1 MRSVSLSDVAC
12 TIQGKNAVNGISLD
26 IKPGEIICFLGPSGC
41 GKTTSLRLI
50 GGVVAPDAGTIEFDD
65 EIVSGAGQFVPPE
78 DRHIGFLF
86 QDFALFPH
94 LTVMENVMFGLQMQ
108 KYENSEARAGR
119 MLALTGVSHLSERYP
134 ATLSG
139 GEQQRV
145 ALARALAPA
154 PGLVLMDEPFSNLD
168 PPLRADMRRL
178 TVSLL
183 RGEHADMSPA
193 TGIIVTHDAD
203 DAMFMADKIAVM
215 SEGQVVQ
222 FDTPDELYENPSS
235 PLIVKLLGE
244 VNEWSGKVEKGVF
257 STPIGDFQLD
267 ASVASACLM
276 IRPYHLKE
284 GEGEGGLTARVSA
297 IRKHGN
303 AQALDIVLTNNILC
317 PDDIIWEVIMDD
329 VTQTRIEI
337 GDEVKFQINP
347 EDVMLFTD

>member
-1 MRSVSLSDVAC
+1 MRSVSLSDVVC
-12 TIQGKNAVNGISLD
+12 TIQGKNAVNGISLN

-50 GGVVAPDAGTIEFDD
+50 GGIVTPNNGEISIDD
-65 EIVSGAGQFVPPE
+65 EIVSSASFQVPPE

-94 LTVMENVMFGLQMQ
+94 LSVMQNVLFGLNIQ
-108 KYENSEARAGR
+108 KHQGADARAGR
-119 MLALTGVSHLSERYP
+119 MLALTGVSHLAERYP
-134 ATLSG
+134 DTLSG

-145 ALARALAPA
+145 ALARAIAPA

-183 RGEHADMSPA
+183 RGEHSDISPA
-193 TGIIVTHDAD
+193 TGIIVTHDAV
-203 DAMFMADKIAVM
+203 DAMYMADKIAVM
-215 SEGQVVQ
+215 SEGQIVQ
-222 FDTPDELYENPSS
+222 FDKPDQIYENPAS
-235 PLIVKLLGE
+235 PLVVKLMGAS
-244 VNEWSGKVEKGVF
+244 NEWTGAVNNGVF

-267 ASVASACLM
+267 NSVASARLM
-276 IRPYHLKE
+276 IRPYHLKAGG
-284 GEGEGGLTARVSA
+284 GENSFIARLSSL
-297 IRKHGN
+297 RNHGN
-303 AQALDIVLTNNILC
+303 TQALDILLSDGT
-317 PDDIIWEVIMDD
+317 IWEVVGNDF
-329 VTQTRIEI
+329 IENGLQI

>member
-1 MRSVSLSDVAC
+1 MRSVSLSDVVC
-12 TIQGKNAVNGISLD
+12 TIQGKNAVNGISLN

-50 GGVVAPDAGTIEFDD
+50 GGIVTPNNGEISIDD
-65 EIVSGAGQFVPPE
+65 EIVSSVSFQVPPE

-94 LTVMENVMFGLQMQ
+94 LSVMQNVLFGLNIQ
-108 KYENSEARAGR
+108 KHEDADARAGR
-119 MLALTGVSHLSERYP
+119 MLALTGVSHLAERYP
-134 ATLSG
+134 DTLSG

-145 ALARALAPA
+145 ALARAIAPA

-183 RGEHADMSPA
+183 RGEHSDISPA
-193 TGIIVTHDAD
+193 TGIIVTHDAV
-203 DAMFMADKIAVM
+203 DAMYMADKIAVM
-215 SEGQVVQ
+215 SEGQIVQ
-222 FDTPDELYENPSS
+222 FDKPDQIYENPAS
-235 PLIVKLLGE
+235 PLVVKLMGAS
-244 VNEWSGKVEKGVF
+244 NEWTGAVNNGVF

-267 ASVASACLM
+267 TSVASARLM
-276 IRPYHLKE
+276 IRPYHLKAGG
-284 GEGEGGLTARVSA
+284 GENSFTARLSSL
-297 IRKHGN
+297 RNHGN
-303 AQALDIVLTNNILC
+303 TQALDVLLSDGT
-317 PDDIIWEVIMDD
+317 IWEVVGNDF
-329 VTQTRIEI
+329 IENGLQI